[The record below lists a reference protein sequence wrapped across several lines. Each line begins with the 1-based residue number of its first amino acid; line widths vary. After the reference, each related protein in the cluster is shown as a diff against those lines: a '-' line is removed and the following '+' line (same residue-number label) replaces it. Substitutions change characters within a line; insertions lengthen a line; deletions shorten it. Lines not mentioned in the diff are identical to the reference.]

1 MRPQWDTP
9 LRYLVLVFL
18 LILVIAALWYVR
30 EIFQPLITAAL
41 IAYFLSPAV
50 GFVVSRFQLKRK
62 TAADLVYFLSLT
74 LFIGFLVSAVPFLL
88 DELKLVT
95 ADLPIALSQLGNPMP
110 KPVVIS
116 DVAFRFCTILAAL

>member
-18 LILVIAALWYVR
+18 LILVIATLWYVR

-50 GFVVSRFQLKRK
+50 GFGVSPRTCRPPTSYVGCGQGTRALAGGGHGLHVVRGGLGPGREGLVADDGRD
-62 TAADLVYFLSLT
+62 AARDRAQGQGPARAGDL
-74 LFIGFLVSAVPFLL
+74 GHG
-88 DELKLVT
+88 
-95 ADLPIALSQLGNPMP
+95 AD
-110 KPVVIS
+110 
-116 DVAFRFCTILAAL
+116 DR